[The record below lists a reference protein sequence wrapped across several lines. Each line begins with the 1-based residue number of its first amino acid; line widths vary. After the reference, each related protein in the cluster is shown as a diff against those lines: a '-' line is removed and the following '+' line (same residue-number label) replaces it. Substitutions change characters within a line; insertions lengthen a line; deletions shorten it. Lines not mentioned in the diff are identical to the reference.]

1 MADWK
6 DEARGIP
13 VWVGANLVGGMV
25 CVRAH
30 DTENGER
37 IYGSAAAVRLDGY
50 GLREVCEV
58 DVDPFVLA
66 LDHPD
71 TQAAYLRRLAIRL
84 GCPEEVASAG
94 VMFYAAPRSAYWT
107 VAAGGLDD
115 CGDWVWCRDVAPNV
129 SDRLLALVRAWAG
142 NP

>member
-13 VWVGANLVGGMV
+13 VWVGAFAYAGADGPELVEEG
-25 CVRAH
+25 
-30 DTENGER
+30 
-37 IYGSAAAVRLDGY
+37 
-50 GLREVCEV
+50 
-58 DVDPFVLA
+58 DVESELYRRYASECLPA
-66 LDHPD
+66 LDNHD
-71 TQAAYLRRLAIRL
+71 TQAAFLRRLALRL

-94 VMFYAAPRSAYWT
+94 VMFYAEPRSAYGT

-129 SDRLLALVRAWAG
+129 SDRLLALVRAWRSVG
-142 NP
+142 

>member
-25 CVRAH
+25 CVAPHKVKAGR
-30 DTENGER
+30 R
-37 IYGSAAAVRLDGY
+37 VYGSATAARLDGY

-66 LDHPD
+66 LDNPD
-71 TQAAYLRRLAIRL
+71 TQAAYLRRLALRL
-84 GCPEEVASAG
+84 GCPEEVAGEG
-94 VMFYAAPRSAYWT
+94 VMFYRRGDWF
-107 VAAGGLDD
+107 VAAGPWEDD
-115 CGDWVWCRDVAPNV
+115 VPEWYAMVGNDDV
-129 SDRLLALVRAWAG
+129 SDRLLALVRAWRTTNDG
-142 NP
+142 